1 MQIVEGRINGIQNFL
16 QRTMVVLKKNEKSK
30 YVSVVKNH
38 VQSITEVSL
47 DTIVYD
53 DGGSLPVDVTDKVK

>member
-1 MQIVEGRINGIQNFL
+1 M
-16 QRTMVVLKKNEKSK
+16 VLKKNEKSK